1 VHGEACSVAVY
12 LTQLGL
18 RDWPLAEAPGSAE
31 AQEAPG
37 RAAVWLASW
46 TRWTGCLAGQQAV
59 ASMPQAGLPP
69 ASTAVSAAVYGAP
82 GLAAARGGA
91 GAPGR
96 AAGRAGDPDAT
107 VITISGP
114 SHDNLL
120 LQLTGAFN
128 VLELTVASAS
138 IQADEDGGVLDV
150 FRVTNRADEKARAI
164 ELG

>member
-1 VHGEACSVAVY
+1 
-12 LTQLGL
+12 
-18 RDWPLAEAPGSAE
+18 
-31 AQEAPG
+31 
-37 RAAVWLASW
+37 
-46 TRWTGCLAGQQAV
+46 
-59 ASMPQAGLPP
+59 MPQAGLPP

-96 AAGRAGDPDAT
+96 AAGRAGEPGLCGAAGVFFDNGADPDAT